1 MSNLHTT
8 TAKELY
14 FSWINH
20 VENATTAEEIV
31 SLYLDNSILIP
42 TFSPDLCVNKQ
53 QKIDYFQ
60 NLLTK
65 KNIKITTEKLI
76 CQDSSACLV
85 CSGLY
90 TFHYTD
96 QNRRFSRS
104 ARFTFIFKKNQDTAW
119 QILHHHSS
127 ELPN

>member
-1 MSNLHTT
+1 MSYLHTT
-8 TAKELY
+8 TVKELY
-14 FSWINH
+14 FNWVNH

-31 SLYLDNSILIP
+31 SLYLDDSILIP
-42 TFSPDLCVNKQ
+42 TFSPELCGNKQ

-76 CQDSSACLV
+76 CQDSDACLV

-96 QNRRFSRS
+96 NNTRLSRP
-104 ARFTFIFKKNQDTAW
+104 ARFTFIFKEEPDAAW

-127 ELPN
+127 ELPD